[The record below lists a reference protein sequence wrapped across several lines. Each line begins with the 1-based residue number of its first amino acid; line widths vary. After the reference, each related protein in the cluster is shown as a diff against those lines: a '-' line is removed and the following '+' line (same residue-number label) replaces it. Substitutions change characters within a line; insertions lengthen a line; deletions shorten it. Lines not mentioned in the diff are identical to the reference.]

1 MLILVLKE
9 IVHRKTHFFLS
20 VLSVIVAV
28 ALFVSCFTVGTAS
41 KRETSRL
48 MRGMGFNLR
57 IIPKDTD
64 MTTFWSVGFSEETMP
79 HEYIDRTSDYPGISY
94 EHLTATLQQRVRW
107 QGIDLILTGFSSSVT
122 GKKKPMVYEIESG
135 KIHVGYEISRNS
147 TLNVGRR

>member
-48 MRGMGFNLR
+48 MREMGFNLR

-79 HEYIDRTSDYPGISY
+79 HE
-94 EHLTATLQQRVRW
+94 
-107 QGIDLILTGFSSSVT
+107 
-122 GKKKPMVYEIESG
+122 
-135 KIHVGYEISRNS
+135 
-147 TLNVGRR
+147 